1 MAQRFEL
8 DDFSKVAARGERG
21 RERSHG
27 NCRHQEFRYETITSM
42 SIKPYQRV
50 LAIRDARRVLLLGF
64 LLRLPIFSAAVI
76 LTLHVVMHLHRS
88 YTEAGLVAAS
98 GTVAIAISGPWRGR
112 LLDRHGL
119 RRVVAPSVVVSAGCW
134 SIAPFVGYW
143 PLLVLSVVAGLFVVP
158 TFSVI
163 RQGVIAAVAERDRR
177 TALSLD
183 GIVVELA
190 FMAGPLIVVW
200 LATAVSTVWV
210 LFGIQMI
217 GVVVGALLWWAN
229 PPLRDASLRAP
240 AQDLP
245 AAADIG
251 APAVSRRSWL
261 RPSFVLICSAAA
273 ASTIVLTGSD
283 VSLVA
288 AMRTFE
294 ATGSLGLILVV
305 WGAGSLI
312 GGVIYGAVSRS
323 ISPSLLLLG
332 LALTTAPM
340 ALATSP
346 WMLAALS
353 LLAGIFCAPTITSTV
368 DALSRAVPESARGE
382 AMGWHGSAMT
392 MGSAIGAPIGGVAI
406 DRFGFGGGFVSVS
419 LLGVLVAVLAAAAP
433 AVRTRRRARA
443 DLALAA

>member
-1 MAQRFEL
+1 
-8 DDFSKVAARGERG
+8 
-21 RERSHG
+21 
-27 NCRHQEFRYETITSM
+27 M

-134 SIAPFVGYW
+134 SVAPFVGYW
-143 PLLVLSVVAGLFVVP
+143 PLLLLCVLAGLFVVP

-163 RQGVIAAVAERDRR
+163 RQGVIAAVAEQDRR

-190 FMAGPLIVVW
+190 FMAGPLMVVW

-217 GVVVGALLWWAN
+217 GVVVGALLWWAD
-229 PPLRDASLRAP
+229 PPLRGASLRAA
-240 AQDLP
+240 AQDS
-245 AAADIG
+245 AASESG
-251 APAVSRRSWL
+251 APAVTRRSWL
-261 RPSFVLICSAAA
+261 RPSFVVICSAAA

-283 VSLVA
+283 VSFVA
-288 AMRTFE
+288 AMQNFS
-294 ATGSLGLILVV
+294 ATGSLGVILVV

-312 GGVIYGAVSRS
+312 GGVIYGAASRS
-323 ISPSLLLLG
+323 ISPSWLLLG

-340 ALATSP
+340 ALAHSP
-346 WMLAALS
+346 WMLAVLS
-353 LLAGIFCAPTITSTV
+353 FFAGIFCAPTITSTV

-392 MGSAIGAPIGGVAI
+392 LGSAVGAPIGGVAI
-406 DRFGFGGGFVSVS
+406 DRFGFGGGFVSVAI
-419 LLGVLVAVLAAAAP
+419 LGVFIAVLAAAAP
-433 AVRTRRRARA
+433 RLGTRRRDRA
-443 DLALAA
+443 GLALAA

>member
-1 MAQRFEL
+1 
-8 DDFSKVAARGERG
+8 
-21 RERSHG
+21 
-27 NCRHQEFRYETITSM
+27 M
-42 SIKPYQRV
+42 SFKPYQRV

-88 YTEAGLVAAS
+88 YTEAGLVGAS

-119 RRVVAPSVVVSAGCW
+119 RRVVAPSVVVSAACW
-134 SIAPFVGYW
+134 SVAPFVGYW
-143 PLLVLSVVAGLFVVP
+143 PLLVLAVIAGLFVVP

-217 GVVVGALLWWAN
+217 GVVVGAVLWWAN

-240 AQDLP
+240 TQDG
-245 AAADIG
+245 AVTNTS
-251 APAVSRRSWL
+251 APAVPRRSWL
-261 RPSFVLICSAAA
+261 RPSFVVICSAAT

-283 VSLVA
+283 VSFVA
-288 AMRTFE
+288 AMQKFS

-312 GGVIYGAVSRS
+312 GGVVYGAASRP
-323 ISPSLLLLG
+323 ISPPWLLLG

-346 WMLAALS
+346 WMLAVLS
-353 LLAGIFCAPTITSTV
+353 LFAGIFCAPTITSTV

-392 MGSAIGAPIGGVAI
+392 MGSAVGAPIGGVAI
-406 DRFGFGGGFVSVS
+406 DRFGFGGGFVSVAV
-419 LLGVLVAVLAAAAP
+419 LGVFVAVLAAAAP
-433 AVRTRRRARA
+433 RVGARRRARA